1 MSVRPSTGANMRA
14 KPSEGAT
21 SGKVDW
27 RGVAS
32 ENQDKITAE
41 ATKLIHKRSR
51 QLLGELISPYRRR
64 LGWAIVW
71 VIVMIVGGLTAP
83 QLVRKAIDDG
93 IEPFRGSRV
102 FPKQLLMILLAFL
115 VVVTVESLAERWFNI
130 TSGRLTQDALR
141 DLRIRVF
148 QKFQQL
154 SMAFHENY
162 TSGRAIARMTSDID
176 ALSELFGSGINLVV
190 VSILELGGIAF
201 LLFWMDPLLAGLLV
215 LLVPGTQVLT
225 RWFQKRAGEAYRR
238 QRRTVALLIVHTVET
253 IGGMR
258 AVQAFRR
265 EPRNDQIMSDL
276 NADYSG
282 ANIQSIRLLS
292 IFAPGLSF
300 AGRLGSAL
308 VLLVGGMRVG
318 SGAMTVGAFVAFLL
332 YVRRFFEPLQELSQ
346 VYNLFQS
353 AAAALDNLAGVL
365 DETPK
370 VADPATPSLPE
381 EPRGAIRFEQVRFG
395 YRDVEVLHGIDLDI
409 PAGQTIALVGETGAG
424 KTTIARLVARFW
436 DPLAGRVMLDGQD
449 LRAFADEDLR
459 KLVAMVTQ
467 ESFLFSG
474 TVAENIAL
482 GRPSATRE
490 EIVAATEA
498 IGARPF
504 IDALP
509 EGFDTDV
516 RKRGGR
522 LSAGQR
528 QLVSFARAF
537 IADPKVLI
545 LDEATSSLDI
555 PSERAV
561 QHAMRTLLADR
572 TAFIIAHRLTTVE
585 IADRVLV
592 VGDGHILEDG
602 SPNELIAAGG
612 EYAGLHAQWI
622 GSLAR

>member
-1 MSVRPSTGANMRA
+1 MSGQA
-14 KPSEGAT
+14 G
-21 SGKVDW
+21 DW

-32 ENQDKITAE
+32 ESQDKVTSA
-41 ATKLIHKRSR
+41 AAKLIHKRSR
-51 QLLGELISPYRRR
+51 QLLGELVGPYRRR
-64 LGWAIVW
+64 LGWAILW
-71 VIVMIVGGLTAP
+71 VIAMIASGLAAP
-83 QLVRKAIDDG
+83 QLIRMAIDDG
-93 IEPFRGSRV
+93 ITPFIGRGV
-102 FPKQLLMILLAFL
+102 FPRELLYILAAFIA
-115 VVVTVESLAERWFNI
+115 VVSFQSMAERWFNI

-141 DLRIRVF
+141 DLRMRLF
-148 QKFQQL
+148 TKFQRL
-154 SMAFHENY
+154 SMSFHENY

-190 VSILELGGIAF
+190 VSILELGGIAL
-201 LLFWMDPLLAGLLV
+201 LLFWMDPFLAALLM
-215 LLVPGTQVLT
+215 LLVPGTQLLT
-225 RWFQKRAGEAYRR
+225 RWFQKRAGEAYRT
-238 QRRTVALLIVHTVET
+238 QRRTVALVIVHTVET

-265 EPRNDQIMSDL
+265 EGRNDEIMRDF
-276 NADYSG
+276 NAEYTA
-282 ANIQSIRLLS
+282 ANVESIRLLS

-308 VLLVGGMRVG
+308 VLFVGGMRVG

-353 AAAALDNLAGVL
+353 ASAALDNLSGVL
-365 DETPK
+365 DEEPT
-370 VADPATPSLPE
+370 VADPTTPKGLTDGG
-381 EPRGAIRFEQVRFG
+381 GAVTFEGVRFG
-395 YRDVEVLHGIDLDI
+395 YREVEVLHGIDLVI
-409 PAGQTIALVGETGAG
+409 PAGQTVALVGETGAG
-424 KTTIARLVARFW
+424 KTTVARLVARFW
-436 DPLAGRVMLDGQD
+436 DPREGRVTLDGVD
-449 LRAFADEDLR
+449 LREFLDEDLR
-459 KLVAMVTQ
+459 MMVAMVTQ

-474 TVAENIAL
+474 TVADNIAL
-482 GRPSATRE
+482 GKPDATRD

-498 IGARPF
+498 IGARAF

-585 IADRVLV
+585 VADRVLV
-592 VGDGHILEDG
+592 VGDGTILEDG
-602 SPNELIAAGG
+602 SPTELIARGG
-612 EYAGLHAQWI
+612 EYAGLHAQWLE
-622 GSLAR
+622 SLAR

>member
-1 MSVRPSTGANMRA
+1 MSSPKQQTPTLASSTGD
-14 KPSEGAT
+14 KL
-21 SGKVDW
+21 DW

-32 ENQDKITAE
+32 EDQDKITAE
-41 ATKLIHKRSR
+41 AAKLIHRRSR
-51 QLLGELISPYRRR
+51 QLLGELVRPYRRR

-71 VIVMIVGGLTAP
+71 VIIMIAGGLTAP
-83 QLVRKAIDDG
+83 QLIRKAIDDG
-93 IEPFRGSRV
+93 IEPFRGSGV
-102 FPKQLLMILLAFL
+102 FPRQLFWILIAFL
-115 VVVTVESLAERWFNI
+115 SVVTIEALAERWFQR
-130 TSGRLTQDALR
+130 TSGQLTQDALR
-141 DLRIRVF
+141 DLRVRVF
-148 QKFQQL
+148 KKFQQL
-154 SMAFHENY
+154 SMSFHENY

-201 LLFWMDPLLAGLLV
+201 LLFWMDPLLAALLM
-215 LLVPGTQVLT
+215 LLVPGTQILT

-265 EPRNDQIMSDL
+265 EPRNDEIMRDL

-300 AGRLGSAL
+300 AGRVGSAM
-308 VLLVGGMRVG
+308 VLLIGGARVG
-318 SGAMTVGAFVAFLL
+318 SGAMTLGAFVAFLL

-353 AAAALDNLAGVL
+353 AAAALDNLAGVI
-365 DETPK
+365 EEEPT
-370 VADPATPSLPE
+370 VADPKIPVVPRDV
-381 EPRGAIRFEQVRFG
+381 RGAITFEGVRFA
-395 YRDVEVLHGIDLDI
+395 YREVEVLHGIDI
-409 PAGQTIALVGETGAG
+409 EVPAGQTVALVGETGAG
-424 KTTIARLVARFW
+424 KTTFARLVARFW
-436 DPLAGRVMLDGQD
+436 DPTEGRVLLDGTD
-449 LRAFADEDLR
+449 LRGFSDADLR
-459 KLVAMVTQ
+459 QMIAMVTQ

-474 TVAENIAL
+474 TVADNIAL
-482 GRPSATRE
+482 GKPSATRS
-490 EIVAATEA
+490 EIVAAAEA
-498 IGARPF
+498 IGARGF
-504 IDALP
+504 IEALP

-585 IADRVLV
+585 VADRVLV
-592 VGDGHILEDG
+592 VGDGRIMEDG
-602 SPNELIAAGG
+602 SPAELIASGG
-612 EYAGLHAQWI
+612 EYAGLHAQWLA
-622 GSLAR
+622 SLAR

>member
-1 MSVRPSTGANMRA
+1 MSSKQPTQAPA
-14 KPSEGAT
+14 AT
-21 SGKVDW
+21 AGDKLDW

-41 ATKLIHKRSR
+41 AARLIHRRSR
-51 QLLGELISPYRRR
+51 QLLGELVHPYRRR
-64 LGWAIVW
+64 LMWAVIW
-71 VIVMIVGGLTAP
+71 VIMMIAAGLTAP
-83 QLVRKAIDDG
+83 QLIRKAIDDG
-93 IEPFRGSRV
+93 IEPFRGSGV
-102 FPKQLLMILLAFL
+102 FPKQLLWILIAFL
-115 VVVTVESLAERWFNI
+115 SVVTIEALATRWFQR
-130 TSGRLTQDALR
+130 TSGQLTQDALR
-141 DLRIRVF
+141 DLRVRVF
-148 QKFQQL
+148 KKFQQL
-154 SMAFHENY
+154 SMSFHEKY

-201 LLFWMDPLLAGLLV
+201 LLFWMDPLLAALLM
-215 LLVPGTQVLT
+215 LLVPGTQILT

-265 EPRNDQIMSDL
+265 EPRNDEIMRDL

-300 AGRLGSAL
+300 AGRVGSAM
-308 VLLVGGMRVG
+308 VLLVGGFRVG
-318 SGAMTVGAFVAFLL
+318 TGAMTLGAFVAFLL

-365 DETPK
+365 EEDPT
-370 VADPATPSLPE
+370 VADPRIPVVPSD
-381 EPRGAIRFEQVRFG
+381 PRGAVAFDQVRFA
-395 YRDVEVLHGIDLDI
+395 YRDVEVLHGIDI
-409 PAGQTIALVGETGAG
+409 EVPAGQTVALVGETGAG
-424 KTTIARLVARFW
+424 KTTFARLVARFW
-436 DPLAGRVMLDGQD
+436 DPTEGRVLLDGTD
-449 LRAFADEDLR
+449 LKEFSDSDLR
-459 KLVAMVTQ
+459 KMIAMVTQ

-474 TVAENIAL
+474 TVADNIAL
-482 GRPSATRE
+482 GKPSATRDE
-490 EIVAATEA
+490 VVAAADA
-498 IGARPF
+498 IGARSF
-504 IDALP
+504 IEALP

-592 VGDGHILEDG
+592 VGDGRIMEDG
-602 SPNELIAAGG
+602 TPAELIAAGG
-612 EYAGLHAQWI
+612 EYAGLHAQWLE
-622 GSLAR
+622 SLAR